1 MSCAALLLPSLDVLC
16 APHHMH
22 GCMQGGN
29 FCSSVGP
36 HSHLQP
42 AAQCGRVLDPASEGL
57 QRDHLPHG
65 ARGALATGTT
75 EGGTCGEG
83 MGWEWRGRRE
93 GKGEEEREEMQ
104 KGQLKERECRRVEV
118 GGGGKLERSGC
129 QLVCSHRC
137 FQLMQSHHCCS
148 FHSPPPSP
156 PPHSPSSSVMQ
167 Q

>member
-1 MSCAALLLPSLDVLC
+1 MSCAALLLPSLDVSC

-22 GCMQGGN
+22 VCVQGGN

-65 ARGALATGTT
+65 ACGALATGTT

-83 MGWEWRGRRE
+83 RGGE
-93 GKGEEEREEMQ
+93 GRGGE
-104 KGQLKERECRRVEV
+104 GEV
-118 GGGGKLERSGC
+118 
-129 QLVCSHRC
+129 
-137 FQLMQSHHCCS
+137 
-148 FHSPPPSP
+148 
-156 PPHSPSSSVMQ
+156 
-167 Q
+167 